1 MARLLK
7 PRSRVSD
14 EIPTASMADIGF
26 LLLIFFL
33 VTTVFAEDR
42 GLSLVLPER
51 RSEEIEIHP
60 RNLLTFYVAGDGVV
74 ELGRGDSPD
83 RLTIDLDEVESI
95 TRQELAANPRLIV
108 SIQTAPDEAYVDMM
122 DALDEV
128 KLAGATRISLE
139 EWDRSAE

>member
-7 PRSRVSD
+7 QRSRISD

-33 VTTVFAEDR
+33 VTTVIADER

-60 RNLLTFYVAGDGVV
+60 SNLLTFYVAGDGVV

-83 RLTIDLDEVESI
+83 RLTIELDEVEAI

-108 SIQTAPDEAYVDMM
+108 SLQTAPEAAYVDMM